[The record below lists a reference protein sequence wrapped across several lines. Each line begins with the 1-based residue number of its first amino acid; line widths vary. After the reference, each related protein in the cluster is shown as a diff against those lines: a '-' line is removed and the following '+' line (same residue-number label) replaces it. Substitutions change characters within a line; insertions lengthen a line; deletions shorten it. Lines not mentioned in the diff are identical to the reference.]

1 MIADI
6 ESQRAALK
14 ISQADLCSEAK
25 VHPTTYCRLKRE
37 PGSGRAD
44 TFDRLKK
51 ALARLR
57 EKAVDHV

>member
-1 MIADI
+1 MILEI

-14 ISQADLCSEAK
+14 ISQADLCGEAK

-44 TFDRLKK
+44 TFERLKK
-51 ALARLR
+51 ALQRLR
-57 EKAVDHV
+57 EKAAEHV